1 MGSNEDEI
9 RTAYGIWATWTGH
22 GCGEKLKWSH
32 TKTHNR
38 DAARLKKMYF
48 ICTTACMPCS
58 VLQEKC
64 SLQCNPATHSERIL
78 KNTIPPQQI
87 SSFRNKVLK
96 HPQRR
101 KQSILIL
108 RRMESMLGYT
118 TRHTYP
124 SVGMWLF
131 YILNSSQVTH
141 CNLPELVHLSFA
153 LTSWETHTVAQES
166 Y

>member
-1 MGSNEDEI
+1 MLQGLKNVLYLHYCMHALLS
-9 RTAYGIWATWTGH
+9 AP
-22 GCGEKLKWSH
+22 GEVLFAVQPSP
-32 TKTHNR
+32 
-38 DAARLKKMYF
+38 AA
-48 ICTTACMPCS
+48 
-58 VLQEKC
+58 
-64 SLQCNPATHSERIL
+64 HSERIL

-101 KQSILIL
+101 KQSILSL
-108 RRMESMLGYT
+108 RRKESMLGYT
-118 TRHTYP
+118 TWHTYP